1 MGFYVDLDTD
11 EMADELWASHP
22 ARGRNIP
29 PVGNKNCNIGAAVEG
44 AADVAEVAT
53 TIRETGCGRVA
64 EGT

>member
-44 AADVAEVAT
+44 AADVAEA
-53 TIRETGCGRVA
+53 RNHYPGNGLRQ
-64 EGT
+64 GG